1 MPPARV
7 LLYVAT
13 IGAIALVARSLWLG
27 PPPLLLA
34 CVALA
39 AYVALVTCGVLFL
52 GLGMFADVV
61 TRGPDDSGAVAL
73 TFDDGPSPE
82 HTPQILTL
90 LDSARIKATFFV
102 IGRKAEAHPQIIR
115 AIKAR
120 GHAIGLHSYAHHRLF
135 SLRSLRY
142 VRADLERGRK
152 AIEAITGEP
161 PILFRPPIGHMSPR
175 IAKAVDELGLIVVGW
190 SIRALD
196 GIAGARPTE
205 VAERVTSRLEPGA
218 IVLLHDA
225 AERDD
230 RTPASVEALPAIL
243 EAMKREGLKGVR
255 VDAWALA
262 DEAEEARGGDND
274 GDRPKA

>member
-1 MPPARV
+1 VPPARV

-13 IGAIALVARSLWLG
+13 IGAVALVARSLWLG
-27 PPPLLLA
+27 PPPLLIA
-34 CVALA
+34 CLALA
-39 AYVALVTCGVLFL
+39 AYVALVTCGVLFA

-61 TRGPDDSGAVAL
+61 TRGPEDEGAVAL

-82 HTPQILTL
+82 HTPKILSL
-90 LDSARIKATFFV
+90 LDAAKIKATFFV
-102 IGRKAEAHPQIIR
+102 IGRKAEAHPEIVR

-142 VRADLERGRK
+142 VRADLARGQK
-152 AIEAITGEP
+152 VLEAITGEP

-196 GIAGARPTE
+196 GTSRARPAE
-205 VAERVTSRLEPGA
+205 VAVRVIRRLEPGA

-230 RTPASVEALPAIL
+230 RTPASIEALPAIL

-262 DEAEEARGGDND
+262 GEAEGSSGDN
-274 GDRPKA
+274 GKA

>member
-1 MPPARV
+1 V

-13 IGAIALVARSLWLG
+13 VGAIALVTRSVWLG
-27 PPPLLLA
+27 PPPLHIA

-39 AYVALVTCGVLFL
+39 AYVALVTCGVLFM

-82 HTPQILTL
+82 HTPKILTL
-90 LDSARIKATFFV
+90 LDGANIKATFFV

-135 SLRSLRY
+135 SLRSRRY

-175 IAKAVDELGLIVVGW
+175 IAKAVDELGLVVVGW

-196 GIAGARPTE
+196 GVARARPAE
-205 VAERVTSRLEPGA
+205 VAERVASRLEPGA

-230 RTPASVEALPAIL
+230 RTPASIEALPAIL
-243 EAMKREGLKGVR
+243 GAMKRGGLKGVR

-262 DEAEEARGGDND
+262 DEAEAARGGND
-274 GDRPKA
+274 DDHRKA

>member
-1 MPPARV
+1 V

-82 HTPQILTL
+82 HTPKILTL

-175 IAKAVDELGLIVVGW
+175 IAKAVDELGLVVVGW

>member
-1 MPPARV
+1 V

-82 HTPQILTL
+82 HTPKILTL

-175 IAKAVDELGLIVVGW
+175 IAKAVDELGLVVVGW

-205 VAERVTSRLEPGA
+205 VAERVASRLEPGA

>member
-1 MPPARV
+1 V

-13 IGAIALVARSLWLG
+13 IGAVALVARSLWLG
-27 PPPLLLA
+27 PPPLHVA
-34 CVALA
+34 CIALV

-61 TRGPDDSGAVAL
+61 TSGPDDADGVAL

-82 HTPQILTL
+82 HTPKILSL
-90 LDSARIKATFFV
+90 LDAAKIKATFFV
-102 IGRKAEAHPQIIR
+102 IGRKAEAHPEIIR

-142 VRADLERGRK
+142 VRADLERCRK
-152 AIEAITGEP
+152 AVEAITGEP
-161 PILFRPPIGHMSPR
+161 AILFRPPIGHMSPR
-175 IAKAVDELGLIVVGW
+175 IAKAVDELGLVVVGW
-190 SIRALD
+190 SIRGLD
-196 GIAGARPTE
+196 GTAGARPAE
-205 VAERVTSRLEPGA
+205 VARRVVDRLEPGA

-230 RTPASVEALPAIL
+230 RPPVSVEALPAIL

-262 DEAEEARGGDND
+262 NEADSAPGKDDRGE
-274 GDRPKA
+274 P

>member
-1 MPPARV
+1 M

-27 PPPLLLA
+27 PPPLLVA
-34 CVALA
+34 CVALG
-39 AYVALVTCGVLFL
+39 AYVALVTCGVLFV

-61 TRGPDDSGAVAL
+61 TRGPDSADGVAL
-73 TFDDGPSPE
+73 TFDDGPNPE
-82 HTPQILTL
+82 HTPRILNL
-90 LDSARIKATFFV
+90 LDAAKIKATFFV
-102 IGRKAEAHPQIIR
+102 IGRKAEAHPEIVR

-142 VRADLERGRK
+142 VRSDLERGRK

-161 PILFRPPIGHMSPR
+161 AVLFRPPIGHMSPR
-175 IAKAVDELGLIVVGW
+175 IAKAVDELGLVVVGW

-196 GIAGARPTE
+196 GTARAKPDK
-205 VAERVTSRLEPGA
+205 VAERVIDRLEPGA

-230 RTPASVEALPAIL
+230 RTPASVQALPLIL
-243 EAMKREGLKGVR
+243 EAMKREGLRGVR
-255 VDAWALA
+255 VDAWALGS
-262 DEAEEARGGDND
+262 ENEEDARGEG
-274 GDRPKA
+274 KAAASKEGRGKA

>member
-7 LLYVAT
+7 ILYVAT
-13 IGAIALVARSLWLG
+13 IGAIALVARSIWLG
-27 PPPLLLA
+27 PPPLLFA
-34 CVALA
+34 CIALA
-39 AYVALVTCGVLFL
+39 AYLALVTCGVLFL

-61 TRGPDDSGAVAL
+61 TRGPASSGAVAL

-82 HTPQILTL
+82 HTPKILSL
-90 LDSARIKATFFV
+90 LDAAKNAKATFFV

-142 VRADLERGRK
+142 VRDDLERGRK

-161 PILFRPPIGHMSPR
+161 VILFRPPIGHMSPR
-175 IAKAVDELGLIVVGW
+175 IAKAADELGLVVVGW

-196 GIAGARPTE
+196 GTAGARPAE
-205 VAERVTSRLEPGA
+205 VAERVVSRLEPGA

-230 RTPASVEALPAIL
+230 RTPASIEALPEIL
-243 EAMKREGLKGVR
+243 EAMKREGLKSVR

-262 DEAEEARGGDND
+262 AETEDAPDERRG
-274 GDRPKA
+274 A